1 MLRSFSGCVPHEKG
15 IHCMTTCPEELFF
28 GGEVIAQVGVWS
40 AVWESR
46 PDSAGYD
53 LRAEKVI
60 VVDTEG

>member
-1 MLRSFSGCVPHEKG
+1 
-15 IHCMTTCPEELFF
+15 MTTCPEELFF